1 MVRKLSLAFA
11 RWRPMTALTAWIWC
25 WRMVPSLI
33 KRTVHYAQ
41 CSFCSLAEVS
51 CQETFINSDCPK
63 AILDNRG
70 GNTDTQTSQ
79 VLQDPKMLQSPWQ
92 SWVQSPV
99 SLSQARTMD
108 LRQISSFKLTLLF
121 MSFLQIW
128 SSLFT
133 TSQHSA
139 EKLNKPKK
147 PPQSRTEQLL
157 IWDPALSQ
165 SDSRFHMAL
174 TVLI

>member
-1 MVRKLSLAFA
+1 MLRKLSLAFA
-11 RWRPMTALTAWIWC
+11 RWRPMAALTAWIWC
-25 WRMVPSLI
+25 WMMVPSLI

-51 CQETFINSDCPK
+51 CQEHFYKLRLSQRNSGQQRRKHRHHRSCKTPC
-63 AILDNRG
+63 
-70 GNTDTQTSQ
+70 
-79 VLQDPKMLQSPWQ
+79 PWQ

-99 SLSQARTMD
+99 SLSQARTTD
-108 LRQISSFKLTLLF
+108 PRQISPFKLTLLF
-121 MSFLQIW
+121 MSFLQKW

-133 TSQHSA
+133 TSQHSSG
-139 EKLNKPKK
+139 KLNKPKK